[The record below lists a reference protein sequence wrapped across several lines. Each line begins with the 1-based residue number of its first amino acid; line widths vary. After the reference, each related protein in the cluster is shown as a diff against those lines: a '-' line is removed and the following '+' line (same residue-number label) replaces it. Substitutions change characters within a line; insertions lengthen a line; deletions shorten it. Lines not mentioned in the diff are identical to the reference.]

1 MLDKYGVG
9 NDSYCYENSDVLVN
23 LLDIT
28 DGSLLED
35 AERDI
40 SNVNAGAIEF
50 SPPPY
55 DLTYLKTIH
64 RLLFQ
69 DIYSWAGEIRTVD
82 ISKAATRFCNVQWI
96 EKESGK
102 IFGRLKDEYYLISLP
117 REELVKKAAEYYG
130 DINMIHPFREG
141 NGRAQRIFFE
151 HLIVNAGFDVSW
163 NGIDQ
168 ENWIAANEAAVV
180 CDYDPLASI
189 FETCI
194 GEPLAP

>member
-9 NDSYCYENSDVLVN
+9 SDSYCYENSDVLVN
-23 LLDIT
+23 FLGIT
-28 DGSLLED
+28 DGSLLEE

-55 DLTYLKTIH
+55 DLAYLQTIH

-69 DIYSWAGEIRTVD
+69 DIYSWAGEIRTID

-102 IFGRLKDEYYLISLP
+102 IFGRLKDEHYLVSLT
-117 REELVKKAAEYYG
+117 RTELVEKAAEYYG

-163 NGIDQ
+163 NGINQ
-168 ENWIAANEAAVV
+168 ENWIAANEASVV
-180 CDYDPLASI
+180 CDYAPLASI